1 MTAAEAIDLLDRLE
15 AAGVDVWVDGGWGI
29 DALLGRQ
36 TRAHRDLDLV
46 VRSEQLGTAR
56 AALSKA
62 GLAHAHTEVPGLP
75 ARLVLRDA
83 GGRQVDLH
91 PVEFDDAG
99 DGRQNLGDGRT
110 GIYPAEG
117 LTGRG
122 VIGSRN
128 VRCLTAQTQLAHH
141 SGYELP
147 VHERQDVALLA
158 AAFGF
163 E

>member
-1 MTAAEAIDLLDRLE
+1 VTEAEAIDVLDRLE

-46 VRSEQLGTAR
+46 VRNEQLRSAF
-56 AALSKA
+56 AALSKT
-62 GLAHAHTEVPGLP
+62 GFTHAHTEVPGLP

-83 GGRQVDLH
+83 AGRQVDFH
-91 PVEFDDAG
+91 PIEFDDAG

-117 LTGRG
+117 MTGRG
-122 VIGSRN
+122 AIGGRH
-128 VRCLTAQTQLAHH
+128 VRCLTAETQLAHH
-141 SGYELP
+141 SVYELRP
-147 VHERQDVALLA
+147 HERRDVELLA